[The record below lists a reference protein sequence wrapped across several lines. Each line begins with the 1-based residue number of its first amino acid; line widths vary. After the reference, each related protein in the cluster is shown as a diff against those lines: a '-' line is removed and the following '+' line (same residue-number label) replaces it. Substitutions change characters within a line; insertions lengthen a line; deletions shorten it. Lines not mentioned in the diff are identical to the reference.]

1 MIYYGMIIFVVI
13 FAFISIL
20 CCILNK
26 SKNEKEDWKL
36 KLYIYFKIINLN
48 FIKKIKNNIKNKNI
62 YSKLNYYFIS
72 IINRKYMF
80 NN

>member
-1 MIYYGMIIFVVI
+1 MIYYGMIIFVVT
-13 FAFISIL
+13 FSFISIL

-36 KLYIYFKIINLN
+36 ILYIYIKIINLN
-48 FIKKIKNNIKNKNI
+48 FIKKIKNNIKNNNI

-72 IINRKYMF
+72 IINRKK
-80 NN
+80 

>member
-1 MIYYGMIIFVVI
+1 MIYYGMIIFVVT
-13 FAFISIL
+13 FAFILIL

-36 KLYIYFKIINLN
+36 ILYIYIKIINLN
-48 FIKKIKNNIKNKNI
+48 FIKKIKNNIKNNNI

-72 IINRKYMF
+72 IINRKK
-80 NN
+80 